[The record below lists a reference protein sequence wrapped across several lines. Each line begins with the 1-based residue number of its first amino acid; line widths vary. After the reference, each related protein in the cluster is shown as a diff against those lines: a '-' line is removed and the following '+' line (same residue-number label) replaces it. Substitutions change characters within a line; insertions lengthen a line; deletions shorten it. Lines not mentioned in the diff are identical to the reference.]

1 MDVGDGAFAWVRV
14 RGDFD
19 AVAVAGPVGALG
31 LSLVEILDGDREE
44 GVMMY
49 HDDHAFDALC

>member
-19 AVAVAGPVGALG
+19 AVAVAGPVGALV
-31 LSLVEILDGDREE
+31 LSLVVMLDGDREE
-44 GVMMY
+44 GVM
-49 HDDHAFDALC
+49 DVP